1 MDSTIAKRSY
11 TRRAFVGE
19 LTFIGSAATLLAGGM
34 NVDAATRVPHIGFL
48 VGSEFYTLTNA
59 FLDELHA
66 KGFVDGQNV
75 SVEKGDTGEMAR
87 SLARMHLDFIVAGAL
102 TYAIEVRNANP
113 NMPMVIATCPG
124 MVSNGFARSLEHP
137 GGIYT
142 GMDELPPGVT
152 AKRLTLLKTAVP
164 AAKRIALLSTTPGVG
179 GYETQ
184 VEDAERAAKQLGVT
198 VKPYRAATPDELDR
212 ALTGI
217 VGDRMEGMLNFQGG
231 LSLAR
236 RQAIVDFATQHR
248 LPAIYQATMFAEAG
262 GLMAW
267 APDLVEQ
274 YREAARLAALILQGA
289 KPGDLAVKRP
299 AKYYLTIN
307 AGAAKEIGLALPPAL
322 LAEATRVIE

>member
-1 MDSTIAKRSY
+1 MDSTVTKRSY

-19 LTFIGSAATLLAGGM
+19 LALIASTATLLARGTS
-34 NVDAATRVPHIGFL
+34 VVAATRVPHIGFL
-48 VGSEFYTLTNA
+48 VGYAPMTQA
-59 FLDELHA
+59 FLEELRA
-66 KGFVDGQNV
+66 QGFVDGQNV
-75 SVEKGDTGEMAR
+75 LVEKGETGETAR
-87 SLARMHLDFIVAGAL
+87 AFARMDLDFIVAGAL
-102 TYAIEVRNANP
+102 PYALEVRQANP

-164 AAKRIALLSTTPGVG
+164 TAKRIALLSTTPGVG
-179 GYETQ
+179 GYEVQ
-184 VEDAERAAKQLGVT
+184 LEDAERAAQQLGVI
-198 VKPYRAATPDELDR
+198 VKPYRAATPDEVDR
-212 ALTGI
+212 ALAAI
-217 VGDRMEGMLNFQGG
+217 VADRMDGMLNFQGG
-231 LSLAR
+231 LSIFM
-236 RQAIVDFATQHR
+236 RQGIVDFAAKHR

-274 YREAARLAALILQGA
+274 FREAARFAALILRGA

-299 AKYYLTIN
+299 ARYYLTIN
-307 AGAAKEIGLALPPAL
+307 ASAAKELGVTLPPTL